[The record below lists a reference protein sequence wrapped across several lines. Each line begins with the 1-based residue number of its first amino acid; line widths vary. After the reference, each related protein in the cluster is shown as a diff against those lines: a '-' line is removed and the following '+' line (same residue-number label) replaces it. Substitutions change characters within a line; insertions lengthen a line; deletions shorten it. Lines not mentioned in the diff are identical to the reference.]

1 MRRIWK
7 LFRIFGL
14 GAIPILQLRE
24 SLIRDSKLTQSYLVL
39 IISSCLIATF
49 GLVINS
55 SAVIIGA
62 MIIAPLMLP
71 LRGLSFAAL
80 EGDLTLLRS
89 SFTAIALGS
98 IIAVGSS
105 YLVGLLINLPSVGS
119 EVASRTQ
126 PNMIDLLI
134 ALVAGGISG
143 YAKIRP
149 AIGDAIPGT
158 AIAVALMPPLCVVG
172 LTLSQA
178 EWQLAQ
184 GATLLYLTNLIGIS
198 FACLIV
204 YVLGGYAGSNELSR
218 KLSWGVSGFLIALL
232 AVPLGIS
239 FWQLLD
245 QTRLEQA
252 IPGAISL
259 VLKRPDIKVIDLEVI
274 RKTNPPS
281 LVLTVQATE
290 QVTPEEIAKLEK
302 RLREQLGHPFE
313 VIFEVIPSKQVKSS
327 TPL

>member
-1 MRRIWK
+1 MRRNLK
-7 LFRIFGL
+7 LFKIFGL
-14 GAIPILQLRE
+14 GAIPIIQLRE
-24 SLIRDSKLTQSYLVL
+24 SLIKDSKLTQSYLVL
-39 IISSCLIATF
+39 IVSSCLIATF
-49 GLVINS
+49 GLILNS

-89 SFTAIALGS
+89 SFTSIALGS
-98 IIAVGSS
+98 IVAVCSS
-105 YLVGLLINLPSVGS
+105 YLVGLAINLPSFGS

-143 YAKIRP
+143 YAKIHP
-149 AIGDAIPGT
+149 NLGDAIPGT

-198 FACLIV
+198 FACLII
-204 YVLGGYAGSNELSR
+204 YILGGYAGSNELSR
-218 KLSWGVSGFLIALL
+218 NLSWGVSGFLIALL

-239 FWQLLD
+239 FWQLLG
-245 QTRLEQA
+245 QTRVEDA
-252 IPGAISL
+252 IPKAISFA
-259 VLKRPDIKVIDLEVI
+259 LKRPDIKVIDSEVI
-274 RKTNPPS
+274 WKTKPAS
-281 LVLTVQATE
+281 VILRVQAIE
-290 QVTPEEIAKLEK
+290 LVTPEDVAKLEQI
-302 RLREQLGHPFE
+302 LREQLGQPFE
-313 VIFEVIPSKQVKSS
+313 VFVEVIPSRQVKSS
-327 TPL
+327 TP